1 MVGRV
6 SFWAVMFLLFL
17 LFCGLA
23 VVLGLGWVVGL
34 GRLWWCSRVLST

>member
-6 SFWAVMFLLFL
+6 SFWVVMVL